1 MDIKEIAK
9 EMTREEFL
17 NSEYIKEID
26 KEGYFIEYKC
36 VDDEFRTKKH
46 ECDCENNVPFSCER
60 CWNNAVKDIK
70 FKEKN
75 NMGINKKIETMNSL
89 EDLKE
94 ISKEITREEFLKK
107 AINYNRYCPGQIN
120 LKDCSNSDDYS
131 CSTTPCYSCWENAI
145 KDIKFKGETCM
156 EFNWDEFKKG
166 EIVIHCDTKE
176 KAINF
181 LGECNLQNIKWADK
195 EYIIPTKCYFGQY
208 ESDTCYRFLNSDFIC
223 GLTYKSLK
231 FYKSLDLNIIEWEI
245 EKGENMLNDLTT
257 KKLDYD
263 REYDILEIKE
273 FPEETEFIS
282 EGKYISKLKDGFLKA
297 RYVDDISNS
306 WTKCFLT
313 KEWLNAKF
321 KLVKKDRKVSFEEA
335 MQAFRKEIYCTLD
348 DGKTKVNYYIESKQS
363 LLLDTNNI
371 LAITPEEILN
381 GEWYIKED

>member
-36 VDDEFRTKKH
+36 VDNEFRTKKH

-156 EFNWDEFKKG
+156 EFDWNGFKENEF
-166 EIVIHCDTKE
+166 VVCCDTEE
-176 KAINF
+176 KAKYF
-181 LGECNLQNIKWADK
+181 LEECYKRGMEWG
-195 EYIIPTKCYFGQY
+195 YTKSGDTMWNDHKS
-208 ESDTCYRFLNSDFIC
+208 ETCYS
-223 GLTYKSLK
+223 
-231 FYKSLDLNIIEWEI
+231 
-245 EKGENMLNDLTT
+245 NDLIGNN
-257 KKLDYD
+257 KLGYSRKSFYIDNGYKIVEWKIENELDYD
-263 REYDILEIKE
+263 REYTI
-273 FPEETEFIS
+273 EEMS
-282 EGKYISKLKDGFLKA
+282 EDNIYLCNGRKYKINYGDL
-297 RYVDDISNS
+297 YYYSNVKQD
-306 WTKCFLT
+306 WTKSIVPIKTVL
-313 KEWLNAKF
+313 EMKF
-321 KLVKKDRKVSFEEA
+321 KLVKKDKKVSFMEA
-335 MQAFRKEIYCTLD
+335 MESY
-348 DGKTKVNYYIESKQS
+348 GKTVYCIYYLGGTKMKNTYWIDSKDS
-363 LLLDTNNI
+363 CIFDNSKN
-371 LAITPEEILN
+371 PMCPNEILN
-381 GEWYIKED
+381 GEWYIKEN